1 MQQFHPHPY
10 QQAGIDAILEK
21 PGVALW
27 MEMGLG
33 KTVVTL
39 TAIDQL
45 IYDRLEIS
53 RVLIVAPK
61 KVAEATWQDEAAK
74 WEHLQHLRISTVLGT
89 EKQRKAALEAP
100 ADIYIINRENVPWLV
115 HTLGRSWNFDMVVL
129 DEASSFKN
137 HAAQRFKALKAVR
150 PRIHKV
156 VELTGTPRPNSL
168 LDLWAQIY
176 LLDQGERL
184 GRYITHYR
192 KDYFWPTEYSY
203 EPKDGAAEAVEGRIK
218 DIVLSFKAA
227 DHLTLPEKIIDDI
240 PVVLDKPAKAAYKK
254 LEKDYLLDVDGETIT
269 AQQAAALT
277 GKLLQLCNGSI
288 YDEGGTV
295 HPIHRCKLD
304 AFDELIDAL
313 DGQKAL
319 VFYGFRFDEEHHR
332 NTESTPQGPQICRAA
347 LRAGCRR
354 LERGKA
360 GCSAGPARQ
369 LRLRPEPAAGRAS
382 PDLVQPA
389 VESGALRP
397 GRSTALPAGPDPE
410 CHRPPADRQGR
421 CGRDGGQGAEP
432 QGHRPEQPDAGG
444 KDPHSGSEEGRQQV
458 STRAFRRL
466 SRAERRGFI
475 NTIEDPLTRR
485 AFEIVF
491 LGPGKVS
498 WRKAALLY
506 GGGISPE
513 TLRVWV
519 WQELQRA

>member
-45 IYDRLEIS
+45 IYDRLEIDK
-53 RVLIVAPK
+53 VLIVAPK

-74 WEHLQHLRISTVLGT
+74 WGHLRHLRISTVLGT
-89 EKQRKAALEAP
+89 EKQRKAALAAQ

-115 HTLGRSWNFDMVVL
+115 HTLGRSWDFDMVVL

-150 PRIHKV
+150 PRVHKV

-192 KDYFWPTEYSY
+192 KTYFWPTEYSY
-203 EPKDGAAEAVEGRIK
+203 EPREGAAIK

-240 PVVLDKPAKAAYKK
+240 PVVLDTTAQRIYKK
-254 LEKDYLLDVDGETIT
+254 LEKDYLLEVNGETIT
-269 AQQAAALT
+269 AQQAATLT

-288 YDEGGTV
+288 YSEEGRTI
-295 HPIHRCKLD
+295 PIHRCKLD

-319 VFYGFRFDEEHHR
+319 VFYGFRFDEEQLTETLKTRHKGLRFAVLNNEHDVAAWNAGELDVLLAHPASCAYGLNLQQGGHHLIWYSLPWSL
-332 NTESTPQGPQICRAA
+332 ELYAQGEA
-347 LRAGCRR
+347 R
-354 LERGKA
+354 LY
-360 GCSAGPARQ
+360 
-369 LRLRPEPAAGRAS
+369 
-382 PDLVQPA
+382 
-389 VESGALRP
+389 
-397 GRSTALPAGPDPE
+397 
-410 CHRPPADRQGR
+410 RQGQTQSVIVHR
-421 CGRDGGQGAEP
+421 LIVKGGADEMVVKALN
-432 QGHRPEQPDAGG
+432 R
-444 KDPHSGSEEGRQQV
+444 KDRSQNALMQAVKTHIQ
-458 STRAFRRL
+458 
-466 SRAERRGFI
+466 
-475 NTIEDPLTRR
+475 
-485 AFEIVF
+485 
-491 LGPGKVS
+491 
-498 WRKAALLY
+498 AAQK
-506 GGGISPE
+506 GDSK
-513 TLRVWV
+513 
-519 WQELQRA
+519 

>member
-10 QQAGIDAILEK
+10 QQAGIEAILEK

-89 EKQRKAALEAP
+89 EKQRKAALDTP
-100 ADIYIINRENVPWLV
+100 ADIYIINRENIPWLA

-150 PRIHKV
+150 PRVHKL

-192 KDYFWPTEYSY
+192 RDYFWPTEYSY
-203 EPKDGAAEAVEGRIK
+203 EPKDGAAEAVESRIK

-240 PVVLDKPAKAAYKK
+240 PVVLDAKAKAAYRK

-288 YDEGGTV
+288 YDESGTV

-313 DGQKAL
+313 DGQRAL
-319 VFYGFRFDEEHHR
+319 VFYGFRFDEEQLTETLKARHSGLRFAVLNNEHDVAAWNAGELDVLLAHPASCAYGLNLQQGGHHLIWYSLPWSL
-332 NTESTPQGPQICRAA
+332 ELYAQGEA
-347 LRAGCRR
+347 R
-354 LERGKA
+354 LY
-360 GCSAGPARQ
+360 
-369 LRLRPEPAAGRAS
+369 
-382 PDLVQPA
+382 
-389 VESGALRP
+389 
-397 GRSTALPAGPDPE
+397 
-410 CHRPPADRQGR
+410 RQGQTQSVIVHR
-421 CGRDGGQGAEP
+421 LIVKGGADEMVVKALN
-432 QGHRPEQPDAGG
+432 R
-444 KDPHSGSEEGRQQV
+444 KDTDQNSLMQAVKTHVQ
-458 STRAFRRL
+458 
-466 SRAERRGFI
+466 
-475 NTIEDPLTRR
+475 
-485 AFEIVF
+485 
-491 LGPGKVS
+491 
-498 WRKAALLY
+498 AAQK
-506 GGGISPE
+506 GDSK
-513 TLRVWV
+513 
-519 WQELQRA
+519 

>member
-115 HTLGRSWNFDMVVL
+115 HTLGRGWNFDMVVL

-150 PRIHKV
+150 SRIHKV

-203 EPKDGAAEAVEGRIK
+203 EPKDGAAEAVESRIK
-218 DIVLSFKAA
+218 DIVLCFKAA

-288 YDEGGTV
+288 YDESGTV
-295 HPIHRCKLD
+295 HQIHRCKLD

-319 VFYGFRFDEEHHR
+319 VFYGFRFDEEQLTETLKAHHR
-332 NTESTPQGPQICRAA
+332 GLRFAVLDNEHDVAAWNTGELDVLLA
-347 LRAGCRR
+347 
-354 LERGKA
+354 
-360 GCSAGPARQ
+360 
-369 LRLRPEPAAGRAS
+369 
-382 PDLVQPA
+382 QPA
-389 VESGALRP
+389 SCAYGLNLQQ
-397 GRSTALPAGPDPE
+397 GGHHLIWYSLPWSLELYAQGE
-410 CHRPPADRQGR
+410 ARLYRQGQTQSVIVHR
-421 CGRDGGQGAEP
+421 LIVKGGADEMVVKALN
-432 QGHRPEQPDAGG
+432 R
-444 KDPHSGSEEGRQQV
+444 KDTDQNSLMQAVKTHIQ
-458 STRAFRRL
+458 
-466 SRAERRGFI
+466 
-475 NTIEDPLTRR
+475 
-485 AFEIVF
+485 
-491 LGPGKVS
+491 
-498 WRKAALLY
+498 AAKK
-506 GGGISPE
+506 GDNK
-513 TLRVWV
+513 
-519 WQELQRA
+519 

>member
-10 QQAGIDAILEK
+10 QQAGVDAILEK

-45 IYDRLEIS
+45 IYDRLEIDKA
-53 RVLIVAPK
+53 LIVAPK

-89 EKQRKAALEAP
+89 EKQRKAALAAQ

-115 HTLGRSWNFDMVVL
+115 HTLGRRWDFDMVVL

-150 PRIHKV
+150 PRVHKV

-192 KDYFWPTEYSY
+192 KTYFWPTEYSY
-203 EPKDGAAEAVEGRIK
+203 EPREGAAEAVEGRIK
-218 DIVLSFKAA
+218 DIVLSFKTA
-227 DHLTLPEKIIDDI
+227 DHLALPEKIIDDI
-240 PVVLDKPAKAAYKK
+240 PVVLDTTAQRIYKK
-254 LEKDYLLDVDGETIT
+254 LEKDYLLEVNGETIT
-269 AQQAAALT
+269 AQQAATLT

-288 YDEGGTV
+288 YSEEGRAI
-295 HPIHRCKLD
+295 PIHRCKLD

-319 VFYGFRFDEEHHR
+319 VFYGFRFDEEQLTETLKTRHRGLRFAVLDNEHDVADWNAGKLDVLLAHPASCAYGLNLQQGGHHLIWYSLPWSL
-332 NTESTPQGPQICRAA
+332 ELYAQGEA
-347 LRAGCRR
+347 R
-354 LERGKA
+354 LY
-360 GCSAGPARQ
+360 
-369 LRLRPEPAAGRAS
+369 
-382 PDLVQPA
+382 
-389 VESGALRP
+389 
-397 GRSTALPAGPDPE
+397 
-410 CHRPPADRQGR
+410 RQGQTQSVIVHR
-421 CGRDGGQGAEP
+421 LIVKGGADEMVVKALN
-432 QGHRPEQPDAGG
+432 R
-444 KDPHSGSEEGRQQV
+444 KDRSQNALMQAVKTHIQAAQ
-458 STRAFRRL
+458 
-466 SRAERRGFI
+466 RG
-475 NTIEDPLTRR
+475 D
-485 AFEIVF
+485 
-491 LGPGKVS
+491 S
-498 WRKAALLY
+498 
-506 GGGISPE
+506 
-513 TLRVWV
+513 
-519 WQELQRA
+519 Q

>member
-10 QQAGIDAILEK
+10 QQAGIEAILEK

-53 RVLIVAPK
+53 RALIIAPK
-61 KVAEATWQDEAAK
+61 KVAEATWQNEAEK

-192 KDYFWPTEYSY
+192 QAYFWPTEYSY
-203 EPKDGAAEAVEGRIK
+203 EPREGAAETVESRIK

-227 DHLTLPEKIIDDI
+227 DHLTLPEKITDDI

-254 LEKDYLLDVDGETIT
+254 LEKNYLLEVDGETIT

-277 GKLLQLCNGSI
+277 GKLLQLCNGSL
-288 YDEGGTV
+288 YDEDGTV
-295 HPIHRCKLD
+295 HQIHRCKLD

-319 VFYGFRFDEEHHR
+319 VFYGFRFDEE
-332 NTESTPQGPQICRAA
+332 
-347 LRAGCRR
+347 
-354 LERGKA
+354 
-360 GCSAGPARQ
+360 Q
-369 LRLRPEPAAGRAS
+369 L
-382 PDLVQPA
+382 
-389 VESGALRP
+389 
-397 GRSTALPAGPDPE
+397 T
-410 CHRPPADRQGR
+410 
-421 CGRDGGQGAEP
+421 
-432 QGHRPEQPDAGG
+432 
-444 KDPHSGSEEGRQQV
+444 
-458 STRAFRRL
+458 
-466 SRAERRGFI
+466 
-475 NTIEDPLTRR
+475 
-485 AFEIVF
+485 
-491 LGPGKVS
+491 
-498 WRKAALLY
+498 
-506 GGGISPE
+506 E
-513 TLRVWV
+513 TLRARHKGLRFAVLRSGQDAADWNTGKLDV
-519 WQELQRA
+519 LLAQPASCAYGLNLQQGGHHLIWYSLPWSLELYAQGEARLYRQGQTQSVIVHRLIVKGGADEMVVKALNRKDTDQNSLMQAVKTHIQAAKKGDNK

>member
-10 QQAGIDAILEK
+10 QQAGIEAILEK

-53 RVLIVAPK
+53 RALIIAPK
-61 KVAEATWQDEAAK
+61 KVAEATWQDEAEK

-115 HTLGRSWNFDMVVL
+115 HTLGRGWNFDMVVL

-192 KDYFWPTEYSY
+192 QAYFWPTEYSY
-203 EPKDGAAEAVEGRIK
+203 EPREGAAETVESRIK

-227 DHLTLPEKIIDDI
+227 DHLTLPEKITDDI

-254 LEKDYLLDVDGETIT
+254 LEKNYLLEVDGETIT
-269 AQQAAALT
+269 AQQ
-277 GKLLQLCNGSI
+277 
-288 YDEGGTV
+288 
-295 HPIHRCKLD
+295 
-304 AFDELIDAL
+304 
-313 DGQKAL
+313 
-319 VFYGFRFDEEHHR
+319 
-332 NTESTPQGPQICRAA
+332 
-347 LRAGCRR
+347 
-354 LERGKA
+354 
-360 GCSAGPARQ
+360 
-369 LRLRPEPAAGRAS
+369 
-382 PDLVQPA
+382 
-389 VESGALRP
+389 
-397 GRSTALPAGPDPE
+397 
-410 CHRPPADRQGR
+410 RPP
-421 CGRDGGQGAEP
+421 
-432 QGHRPEQPDAGG
+432 
-444 KDPHSGSEEGRQQV
+444 
-458 STRAFRRL
+458 
-466 SRAERRGFI
+466 
-475 NTIEDPLTRR
+475 
-485 AFEIVF
+485 
-491 LGPGKVS
+491 
-498 WRKAALLY
+498 
-506 GGGISPE
+506 
-513 TLRVWV
+513 
-519 WQELQRA
+519 

>member
-115 HTLGRSWNFDMVVL
+115 HTLGRGWNFDMVVL

-150 PRIHKV
+150 SRIHKV

-203 EPKDGAAEAVEGRIK
+203 EPKDGAAEAVESRIK

-227 DHLTLPEKIIDDI
+227 DHLTLPEKIIDDN
-240 PVVLDKPAKAAYKK
+240 P
-254 LEKDYLLDVDGETIT
+254 
-269 AQQAAALT
+269 
-277 GKLLQLCNGSI
+277 
-288 YDEGGTV
+288 GG
-295 HPIHRCKLD
+295 
-304 AFDELIDAL
+304 A
-313 DGQKAL
+313 GQ
-319 VFYGFRFDEEHHR
+319 
-332 NTESTPQGPQICRAA
+332 
-347 LRAGCRR
+347 
-354 LERGKA
+354 
-360 GCSAGPARQ
+360 ARQ
-369 LRLRPEPAAGRAS
+369 GGLQEAG
-382 PDLVQPA
+382 
-389 VESGALRP
+389 EG
-397 GRSTALPAGPDPE
+397 LPAGRGRRDHHRPAGGSPNRQAPAAVQRQHLRRERHGAPDP
-410 CHRPPADRQGR
+410 PVQ
-421 CGRDGGQGAEP
+421 
-432 QGHRPEQPDAGG
+432 AGC
-444 KDPHSGSEEGRQQV
+444 
-458 STRAFRRL
+458 L
-466 SRAERRGFI
+466 
-475 NTIEDPLTRR
+475 
-485 AFEIVF
+485 
-491 LGPGKVS
+491 
-498 WRKAALLY
+498 
-506 GGGISPE
+506 
-513 TLRVWV
+513 
-519 WQELQRA
+519 

>member
-10 QQAGIDAILEK
+10 QQAAIEAILDK

-74 WEHLQHLRISTVLGT
+74 WKHLQHLRISTVLGT

-100 ADIYIINRENVPWLV
+100 ADIYIINRENVAWLV
-115 HTLGRSWNFDMVVL
+115 HTLGRKWDFDMVVL

-150 PRIHKV
+150 PRIHKI

-192 KDYFWPTEYSY
+192 REFFWPTEFSY
-203 EPKDGAAEAVEGRIK
+203 EPKDGAEEAVQQRIR

-227 DHLTLPEKIIDDI
+227 DHLTLPEKIVEDI
-240 PVVLDKPAKAAYKK
+240 PVVLDKTAKAAYKK
-254 LEKDYLLDVDGETIT
+254 LEKNYLLEVDGEAIT

-277 GKLLQLCNGSI
+277 GKLLQLCNGSL
-288 YDEGGTV
+288 YDADGAV
-295 HPIHRCKLD
+295 HQIHRCKLD
-304 AFDELIDAL
+304 AFEELIDAL
-313 DGQKAL
+313 AGQKAL
-319 VFYGFRFDEEHHR
+319 VFYNFRFDEEQLTEALKARHR
-332 NTESTPQGPQICRAA
+332 GLRFAVLRSGQDAA
-347 LRAGCRR
+347 DWNAGK
-354 LERGKA
+354 LDVLLA
-360 GCSAGPARQ
+360 
-369 LRLRPEPAAGRAS
+369 
-382 PDLVQPA
+382 QPA
-389 VESGALRP
+389 SCAYGLNLQQ
-397 GRSTALPAGPDPE
+397 GGHHLIWYSLPWSLELYAQGE
-410 CHRPPADRQGR
+410 ARLYRQGQQSSVIVHR
-421 CGRDGGQGAEP
+421 LIVKGGADEMVVRALNRKDSSQNALMQAVKTRIRETQG
-432 QGHRPEQPDAGG
+432 
-444 KDPHSGSEEGRQQV
+444 GSQ
-458 STRAFRRL
+458 
-466 SRAERRGFI
+466 
-475 NTIEDPLTRR
+475 
-485 AFEIVF
+485 
-491 LGPGKVS
+491 
-498 WRKAALLY
+498 
-506 GGGISPE
+506 
-513 TLRVWV
+513 
-519 WQELQRA
+519 